1 MSSSSRL
8 AAGLLL
14 AAGLAQAQTPAPAA
28 NPQRIVALQ
37 PSLTEAVCALGACE
51 RLVAI
56 DRHSDWPASVQP
68 LPRVGGMADA
78 NVEAIVALRPDLV
91 LLGARSRAFERLQA
105 LGLRV
110 LALEARSHGDIRQ
123 NLETIAR
130 ALGHPGA
137 GERLWRGL
145 DARVQDQ
152 RRRVPPGWRGRR
164 VYLELHG
171 GKVAASEESFI
182 GETLVRLGLANVV
195 PGRLGAFPRL
205 GPEYALRADP
215 DVLITTAVGA
225 TVPPPQRPGWHALR
239 AVREQRYCTLTAQQ
253 FDVVL
258 RAGPRID
265 EAAAAVVQCLQSL
278 PPPP

>member
-1 MSSSSRL
+1 MPLPPASL
-8 AAGLLL
+8 AAAALL
-14 AAGLAQAQTPAPAA
+14 AVAGLAQAQPA
-28 NPQRIVALQ
+28 QRIVALQ
-37 PSLTEAVCALGACE
+37 PSLTEAVCSLDACE
-51 RLVAI
+51 RLVGV
-56 DRHSDWPASVQP
+56 DRYSDWPASMAA

-91 LLGARSRAFERLQA
+91 LLGTRSRVADRLRA

-110 LALEARSHGDIRQ
+110 LVLEAKSHQDIRR
-123 NLETIAR
+123 NLETIAQ
-130 ALGHPGA
+130 ALGRPGA

-145 DARVQDQ
+145 DARVQEQ
-152 RRRVPPGWRGRR
+152 RRRVPPAWRGRR

-171 GKVAASEESFI
+171 GKAAASEESFI
-182 GETLVRLGLANVV
+182 GETLALLGLANVV

-215 DVLITTAVGA
+215 DVLITTSAHA
-225 TVPPPQRPGWHALR
+225 TVPPPQRPGWQALR
-239 AVREQRYCTLTAQQ
+239 AVREQRFCTLSERQ

-265 EAAAAVVQCLQSL
+265 EAAAALVQCLQSL
-278 PPPP
+278 APPP